1 MIKNLTVIKRDN
13 RRKPFSMTYIQEA
26 IRKAYLDVR
35 DEECFES
42 NYIFLEPMIEKD
54 IQALGV
60 NEIEVEKIQDI
71 IVNCLM
77 NVDKIVA
84 KSYEDYRNERSR
96 EREHKMKL
104 FDDIKDVLDNCS
116 PEAREN
122 ANKAGDKIQSIRAMV
137 SDIATREY
145 NEAKVIPDNLLK
157 EHKKRIYI
165 HDEMYFGLPF
175 HNCFLI
181 NWRDMLDNGFHIDG
195 TYVKSPNSLR
205 TAVTLLSQ
213 IVARCASNCYGGVS
227 LADVCIGLEKY
238 AQKSFNKHLKIA
250 KEENVPD
257 KEGYAWRRLKKEAY
271 DSFQDLLYSI
281 NCLCTSRGEVPFVTV
296 SYGLSTTKFG
306 RLIQNSILDVR
317 IDGFEG
323 GVSPV
328 FPKEIFVLK
337 KGVNLNPEDPNYD
350 IFKKAVLCSA
360 LRIYPD
366 YISYDKV
373 VEVTGDYKTCMS
385 CRSFLGSYK
394 DENGKYITDGRFNI
408 GVMSINLPRLAIT
421 SNGDEKEFYRQLD
434 ECLELCRQGLMFRYN
449 IMKNVK
455 AKQANILWTEGA
467 IARLNPEDTIEPLL
481 QNGYCSLSIGYI
493 GISNVIKSLYGVEY
507 SPKDEI
513 SIIKG
518 KQIMNYMKNY
528 CDRLKKETG
537 LGFSLYSTPFETGAT
552 KLCKADQKEFGII
565 EGVNSKGYYENSFH
579 FDSDKDITPF
589 DKIDFESNFMGIAS
603 GGAIQYT
610 EYPNM
615 LNNLEALEDVIRY
628 AYDKVHYFGINTK
641 PDVCLK
647 CGYHGEVETLNE
659 TDSEF
664 RCPDCGNTDNNYL
677 SVIRRLCGYTSDL
690 ALRKSVDNKMKEI
703 NHRHNNFK
711 K

>member
-1 MIKNLTVIKRDN
+1 MIKDLQVIKRDG
-13 RRKPFSMTYIQEA
+13 RKKIFNMSYIKEA
-26 IRKAYLDVR
+26 VHKAYLDVR
-35 DEECFES
+35 DEDCFKN

-54 IQALGV
+54 IENLG
-60 NEIEVEKIQDI
+60 
-71 IVNCLM
+71 
-77 NVDKIVA
+77 VDKIDVERIQDLVIESLKKVDKVVA

-96 EREHKMKL
+96 RREHKMKL
-104 FDDIKDVLDNCS
+104 FDDIQDVLDNCS

-122 ANKAGDKIQSIRAMV
+122 ANKSGDKIQSIRAMV
-137 SDIATREY
+137 ADIATREY
-145 NEAKVIPDNLLK
+145 NEAKVIPENLLK

-181 NWRDMLDNGFHIDG
+181 NWKDMLDNGFHIDG
-195 TYVKSPNSLR
+195 TYVRTPNSLR

-213 IVARCASNCYGGVS
+213 IVARCASNCYGGVTLS
-227 LADVCIGLEKY
+227 DLCIGLEKY

-250 KEENVPD
+250 KEENIQD

-271 DSFQDLLYSI
+271 DAFQDLLYSI

-296 SYGLSTTKFG
+296 SYGLSTTKLG
-306 RLIQNSILDVR
+306 RLIQNAILDVR

-323 GVSPV
+323 GISPV
-328 FPKEIFVLK
+328 FPKEIFILK
-337 KGVNLNPEDPNYD
+337 RGTNLEPEDPNYD
-350 IFKKAVLCSA
+350 IFKKAVKCSA

-394 DENGKYITDGRFNI
+394 DKDGNYITDGRFNI
-408 GVMSINLPRLAIT
+408 GVMSINLPRLAIL
-421 SNGDEKEFYRQLD
+421 SKGNEKEFYKQLD
-434 ECLELCRQGLMFRYN
+434 ECLELCRQGLMFRYDT
-449 IMKNVK
+449 MKNVK

-493 GISNVIKSLYGVEY
+493 GISNVIHELYGVEY
-507 SPKDEI
+507 SPNNKLAVE
-513 SIIKG
+513 KAT
-518 KQIMNYMKNY
+518 KIMQHMRDY
-528 CDRLKKETG
+528 CDKLKKKTG

-552 KLCKADQKEFGII
+552 KLCKSDQKEFGII
-565 EGVNSKGYYENSFH
+565 DGTNSKGYYENSFH
-579 FDSDKDITPF
+579 FDSDKDIIPF
-589 DKIDFESNFMGIAS
+589 DKIDFESNFSKIAS
-603 GGAIQYT
+603 GGAIGYT
-610 EYPNM
+610 EFPSM
-615 LNNLEALEDVIRY
+615 LNNLDALETVIRY
-628 AYDKVHYFGINTK
+628 AYDKMHYFGINTK

-647 CGYHGEVETLNE
+647 CGFHGEIENIDE
-659 TDSEF
+659 TDNKY
-664 RCPDCGNTDNNYL
+664 RCPHCGNTDNNYI

-703 NHRHNNFK
+703 NHRHNHFK
-711 K
+711 L